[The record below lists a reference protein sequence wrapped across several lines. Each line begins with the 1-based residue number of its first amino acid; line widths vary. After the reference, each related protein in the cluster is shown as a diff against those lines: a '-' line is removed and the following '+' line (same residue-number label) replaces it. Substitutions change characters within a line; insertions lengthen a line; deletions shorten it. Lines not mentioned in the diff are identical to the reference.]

1 VFDCLDYSH
10 LDGWT
15 PIAIHRGAAPSV
27 EWADMRASAFD
38 TTSFSRTVDDWRG
51 NAGPATIHTGLD
63 ALTALDDRP
72 SLDPDLIIAHP
83 SRCGSTL
90 LARLAAARDD
100 AVLLSEPGI
109 LHQLLT
115 LDLVQPLDQPVAR
128 ILRQAVRAL
137 GRIRFGW
144 ERRYV
149 LKLNS
154 QTTRF
159 LPAVRAAFP
168 ATPIVWLQRRPAEII
183 QSNIRGPAR
192 GWAPP
197 CDPAAWALQ
206 RVTLAFL
213 AATAFVDHNVHVLDY
228 RDLPDAAWARVAG
241 LMGIDPDAADLAR
254 MRALAAV
261 DARSGK
267 PFMAELPTPLPD
279 AVDAIVRGTLDPMY
293 HALAL
298 RGSAG

>member
-1 VFDCLDYSH
+1 M
-10 LDGWT
+10 
-15 PIAIHRGAAPSV
+15 RGLT
-27 EWADMRASAFD
+27 FD
-38 TTSFSRTVDDWRG
+38 TARFNRIVDDWR
-51 NAGPATIHTGLD
+51 AAARPATIHTPLD
-63 ALTALDDRP
+63 ALAALDDQQ

-109 LHQLLT
+109 LQQLLT
-115 LDLVQPLDQPVAR
+115 VDLAQPLDQPVTQ
-128 ILRQAVRAL
+128 ILRQIVRAL
-137 GRIRFGW
+137 GRIRFGS

-168 ATPIVWLQRRPAEII
+168 TTPIVWLQRQPAEII

-197 CDPAAWALQ
+197 RDPADWALQ
-206 RVTLAFL
+206 RATLAFL
-213 AATAFVDHNVHVLDY
+213 AATAFVDHSVHVLDY
-228 RDLPDAAWARVAG
+228 RDLPDAAWTRVAG
-241 LMGIDPDAADLAR
+241 LMGIDPDLAR
-254 MRALAAV
+254 MRAIAAV
-261 DARSGK
+261 DARHGK
-267 PFMAELPTPLPD
+267 PFAPATPTPLPE
-279 AVDAIVRGTLDPMY
+279 AVAAIVRDTLDPMY

-298 RGSAG
+298 RASGC